1 MVCRAVLS
9 GNNVFSGLFLL
20 HYSTNIRNA
29 KNGSDSSLIFVT
41 VEYFKSAPIENVLIM
56 EWKRDWGLT
65 SRVWLTGLLL
75 LLLYIVFMA
84 ILMFIFPS
92 ASIWLFVILAV
103 GMGSVQYF
111 FSDKLVLWSTG
122 ARIIEEDEYP
132 ELHRTV
138 EKLCKEADLP
148 KPKIAIMQSPVPN
161 AFATGRSPKH
171 AVVACTDS
179 IMRLLTRDE
188 LEAVLAH
195 ELAHVKNRDILTMTL
210 ASFIAMIAS
219 MIMQSFFFSAMFGGR
234 DREGGSWMIIWVVSI
249 VVYAI
254 STLLILALS
263 RYREFAADRGSA
275 LITKNPRA
283 LISALSKISGRMDSV
298 QPEFK
303 AKVESANAFFIIPA
317 ISGKSFME
325 LLSTHPPLEK
335 RIANLEKVEA
345 EMRRY

>member
-1 MVCRAVLS
+1 
-9 GNNVFSGLFLL
+9 
-20 HYSTNIRNA
+20 
-29 KNGSDSSLIFVT
+29 
-41 VEYFKSAPIENVLIM
+41 M

-65 SRVWLTGLLL
+65 ARVWFTGLLL
-75 LLLYIVFMA
+75 LLLYLVFMT
-84 ILMFIFPS
+84 ILLAFGVGYGFI
-92 ASIWLFVILAV
+92 ILIAV
-103 GMGSVQYF
+103 GMGLVQYF

-132 ELHRTV
+132 ELHRMV
-138 EKLCKEADLP
+138 EKLCAEADLP
-148 KPKIAIMQSPVPN
+148 KPRVAIMQSPVPN

-219 MIMQSFFFSAMFGGR
+219 MIMQSFFFSALFGGNN
-234 DREGGSWMIIWVVSI
+234 RESGGSWIIIWIVSLI
-249 VVYAI
+249 VYAI

-263 RYREFAADRGSA
+263 RYREYAADRGSA
-275 LITKNPRA
+275 QITRNPRA
-283 LISALSKISGRMDSV
+283 LISALNKISGRIDV
-298 QPEFK
+298 IPPDAK
-303 AKVESANAFFIIPA
+303 AKVEGANAFFIIPA
-317 ISGKSFME
+317 LSGNSFME

-345 EMRRY
+345 ELRGY

>member
-1 MVCRAVLS
+1 
-9 GNNVFSGLFLL
+9 
-20 HYSTNIRNA
+20 
-29 KNGSDSSLIFVT
+29 
-41 VEYFKSAPIENVLIM
+41 M

-65 SRVWLTGLLL
+65 GRIVLTGFLLL
-75 LLLYIVFMA
+75 ILYLVFMG
-84 ILMFIFPS
+84 ILLFLFPS
-92 ASIWLFVILAV
+92 ANYWLFVILAV
-103 GMGSVQYF
+103 GMGLVQYF

-122 ARIIEEDEYP
+122 ARILQKDEYP

-148 KPKIAIMQSPVPN
+148 LPKIAIMQSPVPN

-179 IMRLLTRDE
+179 IMRLLNNDE

-195 ELAHVKNRDILTMTL
+195 ELAHVKNRDILAMTI

-219 MIMQSFFFSAMFGGR
+219 MIMQSFFFSAMLGGR
-234 DREGGSWMIIWVVSI
+234 NREGGGGAIIWIVSI
-249 VVYAI
+249 IVYAV

-275 LITKNPRA
+275 LITKKPKA
-283 LISALSKISGRMDSV
+283 LISALSKISGRMDAV
-298 QPEFK
+298 PREAK
-303 AKVESANAFFIIPA
+303 AKVEAANAFFIIPA
-317 ISGKSFME
+317 LSGRSFME

-335 RIANLEKVEA
+335 RIANLEKIEA
-345 EMRRY
+345 EMHGY

>member
-1 MVCRAVLS
+1 
-9 GNNVFSGLFLL
+9 
-20 HYSTNIRNA
+20 
-29 KNGSDSSLIFVT
+29 
-41 VEYFKSAPIENVLIM
+41 M

-65 SRVWLTGLLL
+65 GRVVLTGFLLL
-75 LLLYIVFMA
+75 ILYLVFMG
-84 ILMFIFPS
+84 ILLFLFPS
-92 ASIWLFVILAV
+92 ANYWLFVILAV
-103 GMGSVQYF
+103 GMGLVQYF

-122 ARIIEEDEYP
+122 ARVLEKDEYP

-148 KPKIAIMQSPVPN
+148 LPKIAIMQSPVPN

-179 IMRLLTRDE
+179 IMRLLTKDE

-195 ELAHVKNRDILTMTL
+195 ELAHVKNRDILTMTM

-219 MIMQSFFFSAMFGGR
+219 MIMQSFFFSAMLGGR
-234 DREGGSWMIIWVVSI
+234 NREGSGGTIIIWIVSI
-249 VVYAI
+249 VVYAV

-275 LITKNPRA
+275 LITKNPKA
-283 LISALSKISGRMDSV
+283 LMSALSKISGRMDAV
-298 QPEFK
+298 PPEAK
-303 AKVESANAFFIIPA
+303 AKIEAANAFFIIPA
-317 ISGKSFME
+317 ISGRSFME

-335 RIANLEKVEA
+335 RIANLEKIEA
-345 EMRRY
+345 EMHGY